1 MFTNPLTRL
10 LVGVAIAIPIVY
22 LLFIVMS
29 QLILVKEVNLEKGEQ
44 RVLTAITPQQQDSE
58 VRTRQRSKPKRID
71 SAKKPPPPPKVSATK
86 SNINLPTPQI
96 EGAAPTELNL
106 GRMQSL
112 AIDPVAISDRDA
124 QPIRPRCQ
132 PIRSVLLS
140 GVSKVRVRCASMWI
154 PAVSPITFRRP
165 ARTTSSSVKLKGPSA
180 GLSSRLRSFA
190 ARRLN
195 AGTWFTRWNSNSSK
209 PLASLSNF

>member
-1 MFTNPLTRL
+1 MFANPMTRL

-22 LLFIVMS
+22 LLFIMMNA
-29 QLILVKEVNLEKGEQ
+29 LITVTEVKLEAGEQ
-44 RVLTAITPQQQDSE
+44 RVLTAITPQRQDAD

-86 SNINLPTPQI
+86 SNINLPTPRI

-124 QPIRPRCQ
+124 QPIRPPTPSYPQRAAERGIEGSCEVRFDVDTRGR
-132 PIRSVLLS
+132 PYNINATCTESIFKREAERA
-140 GVSKVRVRCASMWI
+140 VSKVEFAPKIVRGKA
-154 PAVSPITFRRP
+154 AERRNVVYP
-165 ARTTSSSVKLKGPSA
+165 LEFKLQ
-180 GLSSRLRSFA
+180 
-190 ARRLN
+190 
-195 AGTWFTRWNSNSSK
+195 
-209 PLASLSNF
+209 